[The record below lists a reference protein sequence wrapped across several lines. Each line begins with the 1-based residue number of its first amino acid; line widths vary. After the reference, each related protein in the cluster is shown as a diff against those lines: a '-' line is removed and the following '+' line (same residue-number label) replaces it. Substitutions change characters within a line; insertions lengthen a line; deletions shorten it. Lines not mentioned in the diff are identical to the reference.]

1 MCCGRQHG
9 GLCGEGKVGPTLWWP
24 PRFKPQTTRY
34 VFPQDTA
41 VVVVALLSEK
51 PSANPQ
57 EATAQTEQALKQ
69 LNAAREAA
77 IAGVWAVACGVDVVV
92 SVK

>member
-1 MCCGRQHG
+1 MI
-9 GLCGEGKVGPTLWWP
+9 
-24 PRFKPQTTRY
+24 
-34 VFPQDTA
+34 